1 MTTARS
7 PFRPRIM
14 IGSAV
19 VVLIVVLAGV
29 AWWMRGGT
37 ETKTGAAP
45 QATPTA
51 SKSTI
56 AGPKAPSVPPAMIM
70 GNAKAPVLIEEFSD
84 YQCAKCARFANE
96 TEPALIRKYV
106 DKGVVRLLWR
116 DMPVNG
122 ERSEAAAI
130 AGRAAARQGRFWPF
144 NKAVFAPK
152 DHELTPDALRG
163 VAKRAGLN
171 LGRYDKDIKDP
182 ALRSAVEQDRAFG
195 GAIGAPGAPA
205 FLING
210 ETLYGDPPLNRF
222 EKAIAKA
229 RKG

>member
-1 MTTARS
+1 MTTAQS

-19 VVLIVVLAGV
+19 VVLVVVLAGV

-37 ETKTGAAP
+37 EQKSGAAP

-56 AGPKAPSVPPAMIM
+56 AGPKAPAVPPAMIM
-70 GNAKAPVLIEEFSD
+70 GNAKAPVLIEEFAD

-96 TEPALIRKYV
+96 TEPALIREYV
-106 DKGVVRLLWR
+106 DKGIVRLLWR

-122 ERSEAAAI
+122 KRSEAAAI

-144 NKAVFAPK
+144 NKAVFALK
-152 DHELTPDALRG
+152 GRGLTPAALRG
-163 VAKRAGLN
+163 AAKRAGLN
-171 LGRYDKDIKDP
+171 LGRYDTDIKDP
-182 ALRSAVEQDRAFG
+182 ALHSAVEQDRAFG